1 MSEEH
6 KHGGCGDCCGG
17 HNHEAPKESRVL
29 NVDVKAAGQT
39 TLRVAG
45 MDCAD
50 EVEAIQRALKPLAGV
65 REVRVN
71 LMGGKVIVSHNESV
85 TSDKLIQA
93 IAGEGL
99 KATRDEADEH

>member
-1 MSEEH
+1 MSDEH
-6 KHGGCGDCCGG
+6 KHGGCDDCCDG
-17 HNHEAPKESRVL
+17 HDHEAPNKSHVI
-29 NVDVKAAGQT
+29 NADVKVAGLT

-71 LMGGKVIVSHNESV
+71 LMGGKVIVSHNE
-85 TSDKLIQA
+85 
-93 IAGEGL
+93 
-99 KATRDEADEH
+99 